1 MIYEPGV
8 QEARIKPKPTH
19 KPSTKSND
27 QFLIESDGMKQCNPH
42 QVEIIQRG
50 LDHAECVAFGPDG
63 QLYAGGYNGQIYVMT
78 PPKFE
83 LKELAQTEGIILG
96 LALDGKNNVY
106 ACNQTKRC
114 VQRISQDGKKS
125 VFCNNSSDGELTLP
139 NYGAFDRNGN
149 YFLSDSGD
157 FRLPSGRLIR
167 VKPNGDSE
175 SVIGGNW
182 HFLNGLAISPLDGS
196 IFVVEST
203 AADVLRVPV
212 ANDGTPGRPEIYAQ
226 LHGTVPD
233 GLAFARSGNLY
244 CSCFYPNRIYV
255 ITKEQNVELLV
266 EDPMGDA
273 LNQPTNMAF
282 EPNGTRLFFANC
294 AGDHVGAI
302 DVGEKGATL
311 SYPLI

>member
-1 MIYEPGV
+1 M
-8 QEARIKPKPTH
+8 T
-19 KPSTKSND
+19 
-27 QFLIESDGMKQCNPH
+27 LCNPH
-42 QVEIIQRG
+42 QVEVIQRG

-63 QLYAGGYNGQIYVMT
+63 RLYAGGYNGQLYVMS

-83 LKELAQTEGIILG
+83 LKQLAQTEGVILG
-96 LALDGKNNVY
+96 LALDRNNNVY

-114 VQRISQDGKKS
+114 VQKISQDGKIS
-125 VFCNNSSDGELTLP
+125 TYCNSSFHGELNLP
-139 NYGAFDRNGN
+139 NYGAFDKNGN

-157 FRLPSGRLIR
+157 FRIPSGRLLR
-167 VKPNGDSE
+167 VKRDGDADSM
-175 SVIGGNW
+175 IGGNW
-182 HFLNGLAISPLDGS
+182 HFLNGLAISPIDGS
-196 IFVVEST
+196 IFAVEST
-203 AADVLRVPV
+203 AADVLRIPM
-212 ANDGTPGRPEIYAQ
+212 AKDGTLGRPEIYAQ
-226 LHGTVPD
+226 LPGTVPD
-233 GLAFARSGNLY
+233 GLASAQSGNLY
-244 CSCFYPNRIYV
+244 CSCYYPNRIYV
-255 ITKEQNVELLV
+255 ITKERNVELLL